1 MSWEGEA
8 VITGE
13 EMEKAITESSQK
25 YLKLFSDRGVPIG
38 PEWLVEQ
45 EMKKLDGEVT
55 YTFRWKKKPPI
66 Q

>member
-13 EMEKAITESSQK
+13 EMEKAISASSQE

-38 PEWLVEQ
+38 PEHIVEQ
-45 EMKKLDGEVT
+45 EMLKLDGKVT
-55 YTFRWKKKPPI
+55 YTFRWKKK
-66 Q
+66 